1 MQEMEKATMY
11 FLFFVAI
18 LFLVA
23 QVNFLKQQKILNDIA
38 KEQLEISKKQNDIYE
53 RQLKIIEKQNNISI
67 Q

>member
-1 MQEMEKATMY
+1 MY